1 MVSQCPTGICM
12 QFRSGNWVIVCGW
25 FPPTME
31 PPEKVEA
38 SVTKGVLVVWHL
50 CFNARTAGEN
60 CSDGCL
66 MIHMRFF
73 HI

>member
-1 MVSQCPTGICM
+1 
-12 QFRSGNWVIVCGW
+12 
-25 FPPTME
+25 ME

-73 HI
+73 HT

>member
-1 MVSQCPTGICM
+1 MAFACNSVPATGCA
-12 QFRSGNWVIVCGW
+12 IVCGW

-38 SVTKGVLVVWHL
+38 SVTKGVLVVWHM
-50 CFNARTAGEN
+50 CFNARTAVGEN
-60 CSDGCL
+60 CSDGCP

-73 HI
+73 HT